1 MEDYRNERWHR
12 LVEIGK
18 AQYNFENFNKKT
30 TSMEDNLNKIS
41 GNQHGGL
48 DSNCMSFPAMPKSV
62 IQLLI
67 LAKPTLQIRV
77 WALHS
82 SAPACFHLISTYAAQ
97 PTQPS
102 GNSFFLTN
110 FY

>member
-1 MEDYRNERWHR
+1 MEDYHNERWHR

-102 GNSFFLTN
+102 GNSFFLTI
-110 FY
+110 FF